1 MKTPDEVRD
10 FMTDHNPEALLADGL
25 EDAFLGAGSRF
36 GEEPA
41 AVYDADAII
50 DILMERDGMDYEEAH
65 EYFDFNVQGAYV
77 GEHTPLYLITYKGSE

>member
-50 DILMERDGMDYEEAH
+50 DILMERDGMDYEEAL
-65 EYFDFNVQGAYV
+65 EFFEFNIMGY
-77 GEHTPLYLITYKGSE
+77 GSKNPTPIFLTSLE